1 MVNDSGRTPRQSGSD
16 KPRRSSSSSR
26 PPSRSSGSGSSS
38 DRPSSSRPPSGS
50 GRPSSSDRPSS
61 SRPSSGSGRSSSD
74 RPRSDRPKSD
84 RPSSSSSS
92 RPPSGSGK
100 ASRPG
105 GSSSDRNRSERP
117 GRGGS
122 ARFGKDEQRD
132 DRRIEL
138 KNEPAIPEEVLNET
152 VDPDLA
158 RELSSLSKENAERA
172 AQHLLAAAFYVDTD
186 PRRAHLHGVAASA
199 RAGRVGRVREVAG
212 YAAYHAREFEI
223 AIRELRA
230 ANRISGDGSMWPVL
244 ADSERGIGRP
254 QKAVEMAKD
263 PQVKLLDVDGQIEM
277 KIVVAGARRDLKQV
291 DAAVATLKCAEL
303 ENETASWAARLRYAY
318 ADALE
323 ASGDHKNAQKWF
335 VKSAEIDINQ
345 ETDANER
352 IKSN

>member
-1 MVNDSGRTPRQSGSD
+1 MVNESGETPRNSGSD
-16 KPRRSSSSSR
+16 KPRRNSSSSR
-26 PPSRSSGSGSSS
+26 PPSGSGKSSSDRPRSDRPKSDRPSSSRPPSGSGRSSS

-50 GRPSSSDRPSS
+50 GRPSSDRP
-61 SRPSSGSGRSSSD
+61 
-74 RPRSDRPKSD
+74 
-84 RPSSSSSS
+84 SSS
-92 RPPSGSGK
+92 RPPSGSGR
-100 ASRPG
+100 SSN
-105 GSSSDRNRSERP
+105 SSSDRTRSERP

-254 QKAVEMAKD
+254 EKAVEMAKD
-263 PQVKLLDVDGQIEM
+263 PQVKLLDIDGQIEM

>member
-1 MVNDSGRTPRQSGSD
+1 MANESGRTPRRSGSD
-16 KPRRSSSSSR
+16 KPNRSSSS
-26 PPSRSSGSGSSS
+26 
-38 DRPSSSRPPSGS
+38 
-50 GRPSSSDRPSS
+50 
-61 SRPSSGSGRSSSD
+61 
-74 RPRSDRPKSD
+74 
-84 RPSSSSSS
+84 SSSSSS
-92 RPPSGSGK
+92 RPPSGSGR
-100 ASRPG
+100 SS
-105 GSSSDRNRSERP
+105 GSSSNRGDRPDRPDRPDRGDRP

-138 KNEPAIPEEVLNET
+138 KNEPAIPEEVLHET

-158 RELSSLSKENAERA
+158 REMSSLSKENAERA
-172 AQHLLAAAFYVDTD
+172 AQHLLAAAFFVDTD

-223 AIRELRA
+223 AVRELRA

-254 QKAVEMAKD
+254 QKAIDMAKD
-263 PQVKLLDVDGQIEM
+263 PQVKLLDIDGQIEM
-277 KIVVAGARRDLKQV
+277 KIVVAGARRDLKQTE
-291 DAAVATLKCAEL
+291 AAVATLKCAEL
-303 ENETASWAARLRYAY
+303 ENDTASWAPRLRYAY

-323 ASGDHKNAQKWF
+323 ANGDHKNAQKWF

>member
-38 DRPSSSRPPSGS
+38 DRPSSSRPPSRSSSDRPSSSARPSSSRPSSGS

-61 SRPSSGSGRSSSD
+61 SRPSSGSGRPSSSGRSSNSSSD
-74 RPRSDRPKSD
+74 RT
-84 RPSSSSSS
+84 
-92 RPPSGSGK
+92 
-100 ASRPG
+100 
-105 GSSSDRNRSERP
+105 RSERP

-254 QKAVEMAKD
+254 EKAVEMAKD
-263 PQVKLLDVDGQIEM
+263 PQVKLLDTDGQIEM

-291 DAAVATLKCAEL
+291 EAAVATLKCAEL

>member
-1 MVNDSGRTPRQSGSD
+1 
-16 KPRRSSSSSR
+16 
-26 PPSRSSGSGSSS
+26 
-38 DRPSSSRPPSGS
+38 
-50 GRPSSSDRPSS
+50 
-61 SRPSSGSGRSSSD
+61 
-74 RPRSDRPKSD
+74 
-84 RPSSSSSS
+84 
-92 RPPSGSGK
+92 
-100 ASRPG
+100 
-105 GSSSDRNRSERP
+105 
-117 GRGGS
+117 
-122 ARFGKDEQRD
+122 
-132 DRRIEL
+132 
-138 KNEPAIPEEVLNET
+138 
-152 VDPDLA
+152 
-158 RELSSLSKENAERA
+158 LSSLSKENAERA

-263 PQVKLLDVDGQIEM
+263 PQVKLLDIDGQVEM

-345 ETDANER
+345 ATDANER

>member
-1 MVNDSGRTPRQSGSD
+1 MVNESGDTPRRSGSD

-26 PPSRSSGSGSSS
+26 PPSRSSGSS
-38 DRPSSSRPPSGS
+38 
-50 GRPSSSDRPSS
+50 SS
-61 SRPSSGSGRSSSD
+61 SRPSSGSGRSS
-74 RPRSDRPKSD
+74 
-84 RPSSSSSS
+84 RPS
-92 RPPSGSGK
+92 
-100 ASRPG
+100 

>member
-1 MVNDSGRTPRQSGSD
+1 MVNESGETPRNSGSD
-16 KPRRSSSSSR
+16 KPRRNS
-26 PPSRSSGSGSSS
+26 
-38 DRPSSSRPPSGS
+38 SSSRPPSGS
-50 GRPSSSDRPSS
+50 GK
-61 SRPSSGSGRSSSD
+61 SSSD

-84 RPSSSSSS
+84 RPSSSRPPSGSGRSSSDRPSSSRPSSGSGRPSSDRPSSS
-92 RPPSGSGK
+92 RPPSGSGR
-100 ASRPG
+100 SSN
-105 GSSSDRNRSERP
+105 SSSDRTRSERP

-254 QKAVEMAKD
+254 EKAVEMAKD
-263 PQVKLLDVDGQIEM
+263 PQVKLLDIDGQIEM

>member
-1 MVNDSGRTPRQSGSD
+1 MANESGRTPRRSGSD
-16 KPRRSSSSSR
+16 KPNRSSSS
-26 PPSRSSGSGSSS
+26 
-38 DRPSSSRPPSGS
+38 
-50 GRPSSSDRPSS
+50 
-61 SRPSSGSGRSSSD
+61 
-74 RPRSDRPKSD
+74 
-84 RPSSSSSS
+84 SSSSSS
-92 RPPSGSGK
+92 RPQSGSGR
-100 ASRPG
+100 SS
-105 GSSSDRNRSERP
+105 GSSSNRGDRPDRPDRPDRGDRP

-138 KNEPAIPEEVLNET
+138 KNEPAIPEEVLHET

-158 RELSSLSKENAERA
+158 REMSSLSKENAERA
-172 AQHLLAAAFYVDTD
+172 AQHLLAAAFFVDTD

-223 AIRELRA
+223 AVRELRA

-254 QKAVEMAKD
+254 QKAIDMAKD
-263 PQVKLLDVDGQIEM
+263 PQVKLLDIDGQIEM
-277 KIVVAGARRDLKQV
+277 KIVVAGARRDLKQTE
-291 DAAVATLKCAEL
+291 AAVATLKCAEL
-303 ENETASWAARLRYAY
+303 ENETASWAPRLRYAY

-323 ASGDHKNAQKWF
+323 ANGDHKNAQKWF

>member
-16 KPRRSSSSSR
+16 KPDRPDRSDRSDKPRRSSSSSR
-26 PPSRSSGSGSSS
+26 PPSGSGRSSS

-50 GRPSSSDRPSS
+50 GRSSSDRPSS
-61 SRPSSGSGRSSSD
+61 SRPSSRSSSD
-74 RPRSDRPKSD
+74 RSARPD
-84 RPSSSSSS
+84 
-92 RPPSGSGK
+92 
-100 ASRPG
+100 
-105 GSSSDRNRSERP
+105 RP

-158 RELSSLSKENAERA
+158 REMSSLSKENAERA
-172 AQHLLAAAFYVDTD
+172 AQHLLAAAFFVDTD

-230 ANRISGDGSMWPVL
+230 ANRITGDGSMWPVL

-254 QKAVEMAKD
+254 EKAIEMAKD
-263 PQVKLLDVDGQIEM
+263 PQVKLLDIDGQIEM
-277 KIVVAGARRDLKQV
+277 KIVVAGARRDLKQTE
-291 DAAVATLKCAEL
+291 AAVATLKCAEL
-303 ENETASWAARLRYAY
+303 ENETASWAPRLRYAY

-323 ASGDHKNAQKWF
+323 ANGDHKNAQKWF

>member
-1 MVNDSGRTPRQSGSD
+1 MVNESGDTPRNSGSD
-16 KPRRSSSSSR
+16 KPRRNSSSSR
-26 PPSRSSGSGSSS
+26 PP
-38 DRPSSSRPPSGS
+38 
-50 GRPSSSDRPSS
+50 
-61 SRPSSGSGRSSSD
+61 SGSGRSSSD

-84 RPSSSSSS
+84 RPSSSRPPSGSGRSSSDRPRSDRPKSDRPSSS
-92 RPPSGSGK
+92 RPPSGSGR
-100 ASRPG
+100 SG
-105 GSSSDRNRSERP
+105 GSSGSSSDRNRSERP

-263 PQVKLLDVDGQIEM
+263 PQVKLLDIDGQIEM
-277 KIVVAGARRDLKQV
+277 KIVIAGARRDLKQV

>member
-1 MVNDSGRTPRQSGSD
+1 MVNESGDTPRRSGSD
-16 KPRRSSSSSR
+16 KPRRSS
-26 PPSRSSGSGSSS
+26 
-38 DRPSSSRPPSGS
+38 SSSRPPSGS

-61 SRPSSGSGRSSSD
+61 SRPPSRSSSD

-92 RPPSGSGK
+92 RPPSGSGR
-100 ASRPG
+100 ASRPS

-117 GRGGS
+117 GRGGN

-254 QKAVEMAKD
+254 EKAVEMAKD
-263 PQVKLLDVDGQIEM
+263 PQVKLLDTDGQIEM
-277 KIVVAGARRDLKQV
+277 KIVIAGARRDLKQI

>member
-38 DRPSSSRPPSGS
+38 DRPSSSRPPSRSSSDRPSSSARPSSSRPSSGS
-50 GRPSSSDRPSS
+50 GRPSSDRPSS
-61 SRPSSGSGRSSSD
+61 SRPSSGSGRSSN
-74 RPRSDRPKSD
+74 
-84 RPSSSSSS
+84 
-92 RPPSGSGK
+92 
-100 ASRPG
+100 
-105 GSSSDRNRSERP
+105 SSSDRTRSERP

-254 QKAVEMAKD
+254 EKAVEMAKD
-263 PQVKLLDVDGQIEM
+263 PQVKLLDIDGQIEM

-291 DAAVATLKCAEL
+291 EAAVATLKCAEL
-303 ENETASWAARLRYAY
+303 ENETASWAARSRYAY

>member
-1 MVNDSGRTPRQSGSD
+1 MANQSGRTPRRSGSD
-16 KPRRSSSSSR
+16 KPNRSSSSSRPPSGSGRSSSDRPARPSSSSSSR
-26 PPSRSSGSGSSS
+26 PPSRSS
-38 DRPSSSRPPSGS
+38 R
-50 GRPSSSDRPSS
+50 S
-61 SRPSSGSGRSSSD
+61 SRPS
-74 RPRSDRPKSD
+74 
-84 RPSSSSSS
+84 
-92 RPPSGSGK
+92 
-100 ASRPG
+100 

-158 RELSSLSKENAERA
+158 REMSSLSKENAERA
-172 AQHLLAAAFYVDTD
+172 AQHLLAAAFFVDTD

-223 AIRELRA
+223 AVRELRA

-254 QKAVEMAKD
+254 EKAIEMAKD
-263 PQVKLLDVDGQIEM
+263 PQVKLLDIDGQIEM
-277 KIVVAGARRDLKQV
+277 KIVVAGARRDLKQTE
-291 DAAVATLKCAEL
+291 AAVATLKCAEL
-303 ENETASWAARLRYAY
+303 ENETASWAPRLRYAY

-323 ASGDHKNAQKWF
+323 ANGDHKNAQKWF

>member
-1 MVNDSGRTPRQSGSD
+1 MANESGRTPRRSGSD
-16 KPRRSSSSSR
+16 KPNRSSSSS
-26 PPSRSSGSGSSS
+26 S
-38 DRPSSSRPPSGS
+38 SSSRPPSGS
-50 GRPSSSDRPSS
+50 GRSS
-61 SRPSSGSGRSSSD
+61 
-74 RPRSDRPKSD
+74 SDRPKSD
-84 RPSSSSSS
+84 RPSSSSGS
-92 RPPSGSGK
+92 RPQNGSGR
-100 ASRPG
+100 SS
-105 GSSSDRNRSERP
+105 GSSSNRGDRPDRGDRP

-138 KNEPAIPEEVLNET
+138 KNEPAIPEEVLHET

-158 RELSSLSKENAERA
+158 REMSSLSKENAERA
-172 AQHLLAAAFYVDTD
+172 AQHLLAAAFFVDTD

-223 AIRELRA
+223 AVRELRA

-254 QKAVEMAKD
+254 QKAIDMAKD
-263 PQVKLLDVDGQIEM
+263 PQVKSLDIDGQIEM
-277 KIVVAGARRDLKQV
+277 KIVVAGARRDLKQTE
-291 DAAVATLKCAEL
+291 AAVATLKCAEL
-303 ENETASWAARLRYAY
+303 ENETASWAPRLRYAY

-323 ASGDHKNAQKWF
+323 ANGDHKNAQKWF

>member
-38 DRPSSSRPPSGS
+38 DRPSSSRPPSRS
-50 GRPSSSDRPSS
+50 SSDRPSSSARPSS
-61 SRPSSGSGRSSSD
+61 SRPSSGSGRSSN
-74 RPRSDRPKSD
+74 
-84 RPSSSSSS
+84 
-92 RPPSGSGK
+92 
-100 ASRPG
+100 
-105 GSSSDRNRSERP
+105 SSSDRTRSERP

-254 QKAVEMAKD
+254 EKAVEMAKD
-263 PQVKLLDVDGQIEM
+263 PQVKLLDIDGQIEM

-291 DAAVATLKCAEL
+291 EAAVATLKCAEL

-335 VKSAEIDINQ
+335 AKSAEIDINQ

>member
-38 DRPSSSRPPSGS
+38 DRPSSSRPPSRSSGSSSSSRPSSGS
-50 GRPSSSDRPSS
+50 GRPSSDRPSS
-61 SRPSSGSGRSSSD
+61 SRPSSGSGRSSN
-74 RPRSDRPKSD
+74 
-84 RPSSSSSS
+84 
-92 RPPSGSGK
+92 
-100 ASRPG
+100 
-105 GSSSDRNRSERP
+105 SSSDRTRSERP

-254 QKAVEMAKD
+254 EKAVEMAKD
-263 PQVKLLDVDGQIEM
+263 PQVKLLDIDGQIEM

-291 DAAVATLKCAEL
+291 EAAVATLKCAEL

>member
-1 MVNDSGRTPRQSGSD
+1 MVNESGDTPRNSGSD
-16 KPRRSSSSSR
+16 KPRRNSSSSR
-26 PPSRSSGSGSSS
+26 PP
-38 DRPSSSRPPSGS
+38 
-50 GRPSSSDRPSS
+50 
-61 SRPSSGSGRSSSD
+61 SGSGRSSSD

-84 RPSSSSSS
+84 RPSSS
-92 RPPSGSGK
+92 RPPSGSGR
-100 ASRPG
+100 SG
-105 GSSSDRNRSERP
+105 GSSGSSSDRNRSERP

-263 PQVKLLDVDGQIEM
+263 PQVKLLDIDGQIEM
-277 KIVVAGARRDLKQV
+277 KIVIAGARRDLKQV

>member
-1 MVNDSGRTPRQSGSD
+1 M
-16 KPRRSSSSSR
+16 
-26 PPSRSSGSGSSS
+26 
-38 DRPSSSRPPSGS
+38 
-50 GRPSSSDRPSS
+50 
-61 SRPSSGSGRSSSD
+61 
-74 RPRSDRPKSD
+74 
-84 RPSSSSSS
+84 
-92 RPPSGSGK
+92 
-100 ASRPG
+100 
-105 GSSSDRNRSERP
+105 
-117 GRGGS
+117 
-122 ARFGKDEQRD
+122 
-132 DRRIEL
+132 
-138 KNEPAIPEEVLNET
+138 
-152 VDPDLA
+152 
-158 RELSSLSKENAERA
+158 SSLSKENAERA

-212 YAAYHAREFEI
+212 YAAYYAREFEI

-254 QKAVEMAKD
+254 EKAVEMAKD
-263 PQVKLLDVDGQIEM
+263 PQVKLLDIDGQIEM

-291 DAAVATLKCAEL
+291 EAAVATLKCAEL

>member
-1 MVNDSGRTPRQSGSD
+1 MVNESGDTPRNSGSD
-16 KPRRSSSSSR
+16 KPRRNS
-26 PPSRSSGSGSSS
+26 
-38 DRPSSSRPPSGS
+38 SSSRPPSGS
-50 GRPSSSDRPSS
+50 GRSSSDRP
-61 SRPSSGSGRSSSD
+61 RSD

-84 RPSSSSSS
+84 RPSSSRPPSGSGRSSSDRPRSDRPSSS
-92 RPPSGSGK
+92 RPPSGSGR
-100 ASRPG
+100 SG
-105 GSSSDRNRSERP
+105 GSSGSSSDRNRSERP

-186 PRRAHLHGVAASA
+186 PRRAHLHGIAASA

-254 QKAVEMAKD
+254 EKAVEMAKD
-263 PQVKLLDVDGQIEM
+263 PQVKLLDTDGQIEM
-277 KIVVAGARRDLKQV
+277 KIVIAGARRDLKQI

>member
-1 MVNDSGRTPRQSGSD
+1 MVNDSGRTPRRSGSD
-16 KPRRSSSSSR
+16 KPNRSSSSSR
-26 PPSRSSGSGSSS
+26 PPSGSGRSSSS
-38 DRPSSSRPPSGS
+38 DRPSSSRPPS
-50 GRPSSSDRPSS
+50 
-61 SRPSSGSGRSSSD
+61 RSSSD
-74 RPRSDRPKSD
+74 RSARPD
-84 RPSSSSSS
+84 
-92 RPPSGSGK
+92 
-100 ASRPG
+100 
-105 GSSSDRNRSERP
+105 RP

-158 RELSSLSKENAERA
+158 REMSSLSKENAERA
-172 AQHLLAAAFYVDTD
+172 AQHLLAAAFFVDTD

-223 AIRELRA
+223 AVRELRA
-230 ANRISGDGSMWPVL
+230 ANRITGDGSMWPVL

-254 QKAVEMAKD
+254 QKAIEMAKD
-263 PQVKLLDVDGQIEM
+263 PQVKLLDIDGQIEM
-277 KIVVAGARRDLKQV
+277 KIVVAGARRDLKQTE
-291 DAAVATLKCAEL
+291 AAVATLKCAEL
-303 ENETASWAARLRYAY
+303 ENETASWAPRLRYAY

-323 ASGDHKNAQKWF
+323 ANGDHKNAQKWF

>member
-1 MVNDSGRTPRQSGSD
+1 MVNESGDTPRRSGSD
-16 KPRRSSSSSR
+16 KPRRSSNSSR
-26 PPSRSSGSGSSS
+26 PP
-38 DRPSSSRPPSGS
+38 
-50 GRPSSSDRPSS
+50 
-61 SRPSSGSGRSSSD
+61 SGSGRSSSD

-84 RPSSSSSS
+84 RPSSPSSS
-92 RPPSGSGK
+92 RPPSGSGR
-100 ASRPG
+100 SSN
-105 GSSSDRNRSERP
+105 SSSDRTRSERP

-158 RELSSLSKENAERA
+158 RELSSLSKENAERT

>member
-26 PPSRSSGSGSSS
+26 PPSRSSGSGSSL

-50 GRPSSSDRPSS
+50 GRQSSSDRPSS
-61 SRPSSGSGRSSSD
+61 SRPPSRSSSD

-92 RPPSGSGK
+92 RPPSGSGR
-100 ASRPG
+100 ASRPI

-212 YAAYHAREFEI
+212 YAAYYAREFEI

-254 QKAVEMAKD
+254 EKAVEMAKD
-263 PQVKLLDVDGQIEM
+263 PQVKLLDIDGQIEM

-291 DAAVATLKCAEL
+291 EAAVATLKCAEL

>member
-1 MVNDSGRTPRQSGSD
+1 MVNESGDTPRRSGSD
-16 KPRRSSSSSR
+16 KPRRSSNSSR
-26 PPSRSSGSGSSS
+26 PPSGSGRSSS
-38 DRPSSSRPPSGS
+38 DRPSSPSSSRPPSGS
-50 GRPSSSDRPSS
+50 GRS
-61 SRPSSGSGRSSSD
+61 SRPS
-74 RPRSDRPKSD
+74 
-84 RPSSSSSS
+84 
-92 RPPSGSGK
+92 
-100 ASRPG
+100 

-335 VKSAEIDINQ
+335 VKSTEIYINQ

>member
-1 MVNDSGRTPRQSGSD
+1 M
-16 KPRRSSSSSR
+16 
-26 PPSRSSGSGSSS
+26 
-38 DRPSSSRPPSGS
+38 
-50 GRPSSSDRPSS
+50 
-61 SRPSSGSGRSSSD
+61 
-74 RPRSDRPKSD
+74 
-84 RPSSSSSS
+84 
-92 RPPSGSGK
+92 
-100 ASRPG
+100 
-105 GSSSDRNRSERP
+105 
-117 GRGGS
+117 
-122 ARFGKDEQRD
+122 
-132 DRRIEL
+132 
-138 KNEPAIPEEVLNET
+138 LNET

-254 QKAVEMAKD
+254 EKAVEMAKD
-263 PQVKLLDVDGQIEM
+263 PQVKLLDLDGQIEM

-323 ASGDHKNAQKWF
+323 ASGDHKSAQKWF

>member
-1 MVNDSGRTPRQSGSD
+1 MANESGRTPRRSGSD
-16 KPRRSSSSSR
+16 KPNRSSS
-26 PPSRSSGSGSSS
+26 
-38 DRPSSSRPPSGS
+38 
-50 GRPSSSDRPSS
+50 
-61 SRPSSGSGRSSSD
+61 
-74 RPRSDRPKSD
+74 
-84 RPSSSSSS
+84 SSSSSS
-92 RPPSGSGK
+92 RPPSGSGRSSSG
-100 ASRPG
+100 SRPPSRG
-105 GSSSDRNRSERP
+105 GSASGDRNRSDRPDRGDRP

-138 KNEPAIPEEVLNET
+138 KNEPAIPEEVLHET

-158 RELSSLSKENAERA
+158 REMSSLSKENAERA
-172 AQHLLAAAFYVDTD
+172 AQHLLAAAFFVDTD

-223 AIRELRA
+223 AVRELRA

-254 QKAVEMAKD
+254 QKAIDMAKD
-263 PQVKLLDVDGQIEM
+263 PQVKLLDIDGQIEM
-277 KIVVAGARRDLKQV
+277 KIVVAGARRDLKQTE
-291 DAAVATLKCAEL
+291 AAVATLKCAEL
-303 ENETASWAARLRYAY
+303 ENETASWAPRLRYAY

-323 ASGDHKNAQKWF
+323 ANGDHKNAQKWF

>member
-1 MVNDSGRTPRQSGSD
+1 MVNESGDTPRNSGSD
-16 KPRRSSSSSR
+16 KPRRNSSSSR
-26 PPSRSSGSGSSS
+26 PP
-38 DRPSSSRPPSGS
+38 
-50 GRPSSSDRPSS
+50 
-61 SRPSSGSGRSSSD
+61 SGSGRSSSD

-84 RPSSSSSS
+84 RPSSSRPPSGSGRSSSERPRSDRPSSS
-92 RPPSGSGK
+92 RPPSGSGR
-100 ASRPG
+100 SG
-105 GSSSDRNRSERP
+105 GSSGSSSDRNRSERP

-254 QKAVEMAKD
+254 EKAVEMAKD
-263 PQVKLLDVDGQIEM
+263 PQVKLLDIDGQIEM
-277 KIVVAGARRDLKQV
+277 KIVIAGARRDLKQV

>member
-26 PPSRSSGSGSSS
+26 PPSRSSGSS
-38 DRPSSSRPPSGS
+38 SSSRPSSGS

-61 SRPSSGSGRSSSD
+61 SRPPSRSSGSSSSSRPSSGSGRPS
-74 RPRSDRPKSD
+74 SD
-84 RPSSSSSS
+84 RPSSS
-92 RPPSGSGK
+92 RPSSGSG
-100 ASRPG
+100 RPSN
-105 GSSSDRNRSERP
+105 SSSDRTRSERP

-254 QKAVEMAKD
+254 EKAVEMAKD
-263 PQVKLLDVDGQIEM
+263 PQVKSLDTDGQIEM
-277 KIVVAGARRDLKQV
+277 KIVVAGARRDLKQI

>member
-38 DRPSSSRPPSGS
+38 DRPSSSRPPSRSSGSSSSSRPSSGS
-50 GRPSSSDRPSS
+50 GRPSSDRPSS
-61 SRPSSGSGRSSSD
+61 SRPSSGSGRPSSSGRSSNSSSD
-74 RPRSDRPKSD
+74 RT
-84 RPSSSSSS
+84 
-92 RPPSGSGK
+92 
-100 ASRPG
+100 
-105 GSSSDRNRSERP
+105 RSERP

-254 QKAVEMAKD
+254 EKAVEMAKD
-263 PQVKLLDVDGQIEM
+263 PQVKLLDIDGQIEM

-291 DAAVATLKCAEL
+291 EAAVATLKCAEL

>member
-1 MVNDSGRTPRQSGSD
+1 
-16 KPRRSSSSSR
+16 
-26 PPSRSSGSGSSS
+26 
-38 DRPSSSRPPSGS
+38 
-50 GRPSSSDRPSS
+50 
-61 SRPSSGSGRSSSD
+61 
-74 RPRSDRPKSD
+74 
-84 RPSSSSSS
+84 
-92 RPPSGSGK
+92 
-100 ASRPG
+100 
-105 GSSSDRNRSERP
+105 
-117 GRGGS
+117 GS

-138 KNEPAIPEEVLNET
+138 KNEPAIPEEVLHET

-158 RELSSLSKENAERA
+158 REMSSLSKENAERA
-172 AQHLLAAAFYVDTD
+172 AQHLLAAAFFVDTD

-223 AIRELRA
+223 AVRELRA

-254 QKAVEMAKD
+254 QKAIDMAKD
-263 PQVKLLDVDGQIEM
+263 PQVKLLDIDGQIEM
-277 KIVVAGARRDLKQV
+277 KIVVAGARRDLKQTE
-291 DAAVATLKCAEL
+291 AAVATLKCAEL
-303 ENETASWAARLRYAY
+303 ENETASWAPRLRYAY

-323 ASGDHKNAQKWF
+323 ANGDHKNAQKWF

>member
-38 DRPSSSRPPSGS
+38 DRPSSSRPPSRSSGSTSSSRPSSGS

-61 SRPSSGSGRSSSD
+61 SRPSSGSGRPSSSGRSSNSSSD
-74 RPRSDRPKSD
+74 RT
-84 RPSSSSSS
+84 
-92 RPPSGSGK
+92 
-100 ASRPG
+100 
-105 GSSSDRNRSERP
+105 RSERP

-254 QKAVEMAKD
+254 EKAIEMAKD
-263 PQVKLLDVDGQIEM
+263 PQVKLLDTDGQIEM
-277 KIVVAGARRDLKQV
+277 KIVVAGARRDLKQI

>member
-38 DRPSSSRPPSGS
+38 DRPSSSRPPSRSSGSSSSSRPSSGS
-50 GRPSSSDRPSS
+50 GRPSSDRPSS
-61 SRPSSGSGRSSSD
+61 SRPSSGSGR
-74 RPRSDRPKSD
+74 
-84 RPSSSSSS
+84 PSSSSS
-92 RPPSGSGK
+92 
-100 ASRPG
+100 
-105 GSSSDRNRSERP
+105 DRTRSERP

-254 QKAVEMAKD
+254 EKAVEMAKD
-263 PQVKLLDVDGQIEM
+263 PQVKLLDIDGQIEM

-291 DAAVATLKCAEL
+291 EAAVATLKCAEL

>member
-26 PPSRSSGSGSSS
+26 PPSRSSGSNSSS
-38 DRPSSSRPPSGS
+38 DRPSSSRPPSRSSGSSSSSRPSSGS
-50 GRPSSSDRPSS
+50 GRPSSDRPSSSRPSSGSGRPSSDRPSS
-61 SRPSSGSGRSSSD
+61 SRPSSGSGRSSN
-74 RPRSDRPKSD
+74 
-84 RPSSSSSS
+84 
-92 RPPSGSGK
+92 
-100 ASRPG
+100 
-105 GSSSDRNRSERP
+105 SSSDRTRSERP

-254 QKAVEMAKD
+254 EKAVEMAKD
-263 PQVKLLDVDGQIEM
+263 PQVKLLDTDGQIEM
-277 KIVVAGARRDLKQV
+277 KIVVAGARRDLKQI

>member
-1 MVNDSGRTPRQSGSD
+1 MVNDSGRTPRQSGSDKPDRPD

-38 DRPSSSRPPSGS
+38 DRPSSSRPPSRSSS
-50 GRPSSSDRPSS
+50 GRPTSSDRPPS
-61 SRPSSGSGRSSSD
+61 SRPSSGLGRSSNSSSD
-74 RPRSDRPKSD
+74 RT
-84 RPSSSSSS
+84 
-92 RPPSGSGK
+92 
-100 ASRPG
+100 
-105 GSSSDRNRSERP
+105 RSERP

-254 QKAVEMAKD
+254 EKAVEMAKD
-263 PQVKLLDVDGQIEM
+263 PQVKLLDIDGQIEM

-291 DAAVATLKCAEL
+291 EAAVATLKCAEL

>member
-1 MVNDSGRTPRQSGSD
+1 MVNESGDTPRRSGSD

-26 PPSRSSGSGSSS
+26 PPSGSGRSSSS
-38 DRPSSSRPPSGS
+38 DRPSSSRPSSGS

-61 SRPSSGSGRSSSD
+61 SRPSSGSGRPSS
-74 RPRSDRPKSD
+74 SD
-84 RPSSSSSS
+84 RPSSS
-92 RPPSGSGK
+92 RPPSRS
-100 ASRPG
+100 S
-105 GSSSDRNRSERP
+105 GSSSNRGDRPDRGDRP

-158 RELSSLSKENAERA
+158 REMSSLSKENAERA
-172 AQHLLAAAFYVDTD
+172 AQHLLAAAFFVDTD

-230 ANRISGDGSMWPVL
+230 ANRITGDGSMWPVL

-254 QKAVEMAKD
+254 EKAIEMAKD
-263 PQVKLLDVDGQIEM
+263 PQVKLLDIDGQIEM
-277 KIVVAGARRDLKQV
+277 KIVVAGARRDLKQTE
-291 DAAVATLKCAEL
+291 AAVATLKCAEL
-303 ENETASWAARLRYAY
+303 ENETASWAPRLRYAY

-323 ASGDHKNAQKWF
+323 ANGDHKNAQKWF